1 MRIFQKRLLQK
12 WNRSLMANLKLVAD
26 AMFTNKVKWED
37 LPDEEKETS
46 FFVFNRYFAKKYP
59 HLSQLLNLKTIDKLT
74 AMDLWYYYFR
84 NKPYPQWLW
93 SKSET
98 QSKSDISE
106 KEFKLLQEK
115 LKLKDLDLQ
124 YLIDNHLD
132 IIKEELKYFKNLE
145 KQ

>member
-1 MRIFQKRLLQK
+1 
-12 WNRSLMANLKLVAD
+12 MANLKLVAD

-46 FFVFNRYFAKKYP
+46 FFVFNRYFGKKYP

>member
-1 MRIFQKRLLQK
+1 
-12 WNRSLMANLKLVAD
+12 MANLKLVAD

-37 LPDEEKETS
+37 LPDEEKETT

-59 HLSQLLNLKTIDKLT
+59 ELSQLLNLKTIDKLA
-74 AMDLWYYYFR
+74 AMDLWCYYFR

-93 SKSET
+93 SKTESKD
-98 QSKSDISE
+98 KSDISE
-106 KEFKLLQEK
+106 KDFKLLQEK

>member
-1 MRIFQKRLLQK
+1 MLQK

>member
-1 MRIFQKRLLQK
+1 
-12 WNRSLMANLKLVAD
+12 MANLKLVAD

>member
-1 MRIFQKRLLQK
+1 
-12 WNRSLMANLKLVAD
+12 MANLKLVAD
-26 AMFTNKVKWED
+26 AMFTNKVNWED

-59 HLSQLLNLKTIDKLT
+59 ELSQLLNLKTIDKLA

>member
-1 MRIFQKRLLQK
+1 
-12 WNRSLMANLKLVAD
+12 MANLKLVAD

-124 YLIDNHLD
+124 YLIDMFQQRFLD
-132 IIKEELKYFKNLE
+132 GFEFERKMFQHQLYLL
-145 KQ
+145 

>member
-1 MRIFQKRLLQK
+1 
-12 WNRSLMANLKLVAD
+12 MANLKLVAD
-26 AMFTNKVKWED
+26 AMFTNKVNWED

-59 HLSQLLNLKTIDKLT
+59 ELSQLLKLKTIDKLA

>member
-1 MRIFQKRLLQK
+1 
-12 WNRSLMANLKLVAD
+12 MANLKLVAD
-26 AMFTNKVKWED
+26 AMFTNKVNWED

-59 HLSQLLNLKTIDKLT
+59 DLSQLLNLKTIDKLA

>member
-1 MRIFQKRLLQK
+1 
-12 WNRSLMANLKLVAD
+12 MANLKLVAD

-37 LPDEEKETS
+37 LPDEEKETT

-59 HLSQLLNLKTIDKLT
+59 ELSQLLNLKTIDKLA

-93 SKSET
+93 SKTESKD
-98 QSKSDISE
+98 KSDISE
-106 KEFKLLQEK
+106 KDFKLLQEK

>member
-1 MRIFQKRLLQK
+1 
-12 WNRSLMANLKLVAD
+12 MANLKLVAD
-26 AMFTNKVKWED
+26 AMFTNKVNWKD

-59 HLSQLLNLKTIDKLT
+59 ELSQLLNLKTIDKLA

-93 SKSET
+93 SKTET
-98 QSKSDISE
+98 KDKSDISE
-106 KEFKLLQEK
+106 KDFKLLQEK

>member
-1 MRIFQKRLLQK
+1 
-12 WNRSLMANLKLVAD
+12 MANLKLVAD
-26 AMFTNKVKWED
+26 AIFTNKVKWED
-37 LPDEEKETS
+37 VPDEEKETS

-93 SKSET
+93 SKSE
-98 QSKSDISE
+98 KSDKLDVSE
-106 KEFKLLQEK
+106 SEFKLLQQK
-115 LKLKDLDLQ
+115 LRLKDIDLQ

-132 IIKEELKYFKNLE
+132 IVKEELKYFKNLE

>member
-1 MRIFQKRLLQK
+1 
-12 WNRSLMANLKLVAD
+12 MANLKLVAD

-74 AMDLWYYYFR
+74 AMNLWYYYFR

>member
-1 MRIFQKRLLQK
+1 
-12 WNRSLMANLKLVAD
+12 MANLKLVAD
-26 AMFTNKVKWED
+26 AMFTNKVNWKD

-59 HLSQLLNLKTIDKLT
+59 ELSQLLNLKTIDKLA